1 MRTRR
6 LVFGLFL
13 SYFCAAATFAQNT
26 DSKPKQPVATIG
38 GEAIY
43 DDDLSDTIQGQL
55 LPLRN
60 QESEIKK
67 RAWHKLIEQTLLEAT
82 PN

>member
-13 SYFCAAATFAQNT
+13 SYFCAAAAFAQNT

-38 GEAIY
+38 DEVIY
-43 DDDLSDTIQGQL
+43 DDDLSHTIQGQL
-55 LPLRN
+55 LPLRTKN
-60 QESEIKK
+60 TRSRNVPCIS
-67 RAWHKLIEQTLLEAT
+67 
-82 PN
+82 